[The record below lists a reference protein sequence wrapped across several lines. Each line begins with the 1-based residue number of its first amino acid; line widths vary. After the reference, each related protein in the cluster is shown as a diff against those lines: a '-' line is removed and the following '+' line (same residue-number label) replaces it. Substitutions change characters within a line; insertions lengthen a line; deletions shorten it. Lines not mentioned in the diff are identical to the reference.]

1 MGANT
6 AENNEWILNIEN
18 EVWQSQSSAYNCN
31 TFVIVLVSFIAFLD
45 IWLVVERV
53 LSVSVQ
59 IIG

>member
-31 TFVIVLVSFIAFLD
+31 TFVIVLISFIAFLD

-59 IIG
+59 ITG

>member
-59 IIG
+59 IVG